1 VSTTSDNTGMSSNRP
16 YLLRAIYDWV
26 TDNGLTPYIL
36 VDAMREGV
44 DVPPQA
50 VKDGQVVL
58 NIAMQA
64 VSDLELGNE
73 RVSFKARFS
82 GVSRDVFVPVN
93 AVLAIYAQEN
103 GQGMMFPE
111 EADPPPPDDGDAE
124 PLQDAGDAPSATEGK
139 PKPRKGAPHLR
150 VIK

>member
-1 VSTTSDNTGMSSNRP
+1 MSTPGDNTGMSSNRP

-50 VKDGQVVL
+50 VKDGQIVL

-64 VSDLELGNE
+64 VVDLELGND
-73 RVSFKARFS
+73 RISFKARFS
-82 GVSRDVFVPVN
+82 GISRDVFVPVA

-111 EADPPPPDDGDAE
+111 DADPTPPDDDGEPEAVPDQRDGAE
-124 PLQDAGDAPSATEGK
+124 GGK
-139 PKPRKGAPHLR
+139 KPRKGPPHLR

>member
-1 VSTTSDNTGMSSNRP
+1 MSSNRP

-82 GVSRDVFVPVN
+82 GVSRDVFVPVT

-111 EADPPPPDDGDAE
+111 EADPPPPERRRCRARAGRRRRALGDQGQVA
-124 PLQDAGDAPSATEGK
+124 QGRAAP
-139 PKPRKGAPHLR
+139 R

>member
-1 VSTTSDNTGMSSNRP
+1 MSSNRP

-44 DVPPQA
+44 DVPQQA

-64 VSDLELGNE
+64 VSDLELGND
-73 RVSFKARFS
+73 RISFKARFS
-82 GVSRDVFVPVN
+82 GISRDVFVPVA

-111 EADPPPPDDGDAE
+111 DADPTPPDDDGESEAAAE
-124 PLQDAGDAPSATEGK
+124 DHDAPGK
-139 PKPRKGAPHLR
+139 GEKRPRKGAPHLR